1 MSLPWKILLALAV
14 VLPLGG
20 FVVGSLASAADD
32 DPLPRQPIV
41 LREEPT
47 GTPPTDGPSR
57 TPGASPTP
65 EGHGGDDDND
75 DNDDSN
81 ADDDDD
87 VPVVSPRPD
96 EHDRDDRDDRD
107 DADDDHGDDDSDDGG
122 DGDD

>member
-41 LREEPT
+41 LREGDESQAPSDAPSPSPGPRSGESRNGSSDDDVNDPDDHVVSPKPYEDGDDDSGDDHGTT
-47 GTPPTDGPSR
+47 GE
-57 TPGASPTP
+57 
-65 EGHGGDDDND
+65 EGDDGGDDG
-75 DNDDSN
+75 
-81 ADDDDD
+81 DDDDD
-87 VPVVSPRPD
+87 
-96 EHDRDDRDDRD
+96 
-107 DADDDHGDDDSDDGG
+107 G

>member
-65 EGHGGDDDND
+65 DGHGGD

>member
-65 EGHGGDDDND
+65 EGHGGDD
-75 DNDDSN
+75 NDDSDT
-81 ADDDDD
+81 DDDDD

-107 DADDDHGDDDSDDGG
+107 DADDADDDHGDDDSDDGG